1 MVARAGRPAVMTDV
15 AQLAGV
21 SHQTVSRVVN
31 GHPHVRE
38 ETRERVLEAMEKLGY
53 RRNLTARALATRRTD
68 TIGVVAFDTSLY
80 GPASTLFSIE
90 EAARARDYHVSVVTV
105 PDPDEDAF
113 ADAVERLLEQ
123 SVTGVVVLAPQR
135 AQVRVMAGL
144 PADLPAVAVEGGAAP
159 GIPAGVIDPVDG
171 ANPAT
176 RHLIEPGHRPVV
188 HVAGREDW
196 IEAEAR
202 LRGWRQ
208 AMTAA
213 GLDLPPVLA
222 GDWSPRSGYEAG
234 LRLVAEQPEATAVFA
249 ANDHTALGMLRAL
262 AEAGVDVPGQV
273 SVVGFDDIAEAEF
286 LRPPLTTVRQD
297 FPEVGRRCV
306 DLLLDRIAG
315 GPAWFDGPPV
325 VVPSRLVVRASTAAV
340 RRGDGARRAGAAA
353 R

>member
-1 MVARAGRPAVMTDV
+1 MAARSSRPAIMVDV

-38 ETRERVLEAMEKLGY
+38 ETRERVLDAMEKLGY
-53 RRNLTARALATRRTD
+53 RRNLTARALATRQTD

-90 EAARARDYHVSVVTV
+90 EAARARGYHVSVVGV

-113 ADAVERLLEQ
+113 ADAVDRLLEQ

-159 GIPAGVIDPVDG
+159 GIPSVVIDQVDG
-171 ANPAT
+171 AVQAT
-176 RHLIEPGHRPVV
+176 RHLIDLGHRYVV
-188 HVAGREDW
+188 HVAGRADW
-196 IEAEAR
+196 IEADAR
-202 LRGWRQ
+202 LRGWQ
-208 AMTAA
+208 EAMTAA
-213 GLDLPPVLA
+213 GLDLPPVLP
-222 GDWSPRSGYEAG
+222 GDWSPRSGYAAG
-234 LRLVAEQPEATAVFA
+234 RRLVAEQPEATAVFA

-262 AEAGVDVPGQV
+262 AEAGVDIPGQV
-273 SVVGFDDIAEAEF
+273 SIVGFDDIAEAEF

-306 DLLLDRIAG
+306 DLLLARIA
-315 GPAWFDGPPV
+315 DGAGWSGSAAV
-325 VVPSRLVVRASTAAV
+325 VVPARLVVRAST
-340 RRGDGARRAGAAA
+340 GPPG
-353 R
+353 